1 MERDA
6 DKQNKTRVTEAENKY
21 KKIER
26 DSHCE
31 TEIDIECKKR
41 EVQIT
46 RSETNRWTKGQLVN

>member
-6 DKQNKTRVTEAENKY
+6 DEQKTRVTEAENKY

-26 DSHCE
+26 DSQCE

-46 RSETNRWTKGQLVN
+46 RS